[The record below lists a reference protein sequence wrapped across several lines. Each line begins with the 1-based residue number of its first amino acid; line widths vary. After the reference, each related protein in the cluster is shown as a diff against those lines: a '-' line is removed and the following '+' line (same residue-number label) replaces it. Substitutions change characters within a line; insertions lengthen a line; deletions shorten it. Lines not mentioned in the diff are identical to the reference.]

1 MKKLLIVL
9 LLIAGLTVIAFASL
23 TNRKSNKQSKQKIEK
38 KAEKQEKK
46 RECKKS
52 CIFS

>member
-23 TNRKSNKQSKQKIEK
+23 TNRKSNKQSKQTIEK
-38 KAEKQEKK
+38 KADKQEKK
-46 RECKKS
+46 KECKKS
-52 CIFS
+52 CMFS